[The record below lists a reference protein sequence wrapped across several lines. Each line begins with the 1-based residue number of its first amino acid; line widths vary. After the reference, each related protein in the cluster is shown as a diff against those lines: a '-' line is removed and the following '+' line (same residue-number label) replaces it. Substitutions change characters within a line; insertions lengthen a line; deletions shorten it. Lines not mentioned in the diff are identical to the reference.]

1 VKQNFQLIE
10 HNNFGRKNQQLILPI
25 DTEILIPE
33 QDPVRLASAQLEELD
48 YRKLYRA
55 YSAKGRKS
63 AVEPRIMFEVLVYGY
78 MCGIYSSREIEEACR
93 KRVDFMW
100 LLDGEPVPDHT
111 TIARFRSG
119 RGREAIEDLFYQYIR
134 HLEEQGETDH
144 EAVFIDGTKLESAAN
159 CYTFLWKKSIE
170 KSLSQVKES
179 VRDIF
184 AQKQIAGNVTL
195 RKLRSLVETEESSIL
210 FVHGTGK
217 RKSPEQKKWEK
228 LNDLLLRWEKYE
240 QQLFSIGNTRNS
252 CSKTDPDATFMR
264 MKEDHM
270 RNGQLK
276 PAYNVQIAVNSEYIT
291 GIGAFSNRT
300 DSGTLV
306 PFLHHLEKMQGKRY
320 DAVVAD
326 AGYESLGNYLYLD
339 AAGQMSFIKPINYE
353 TLKSKQYK
361 AQVGRSENMQYLEDE
376 DSYVCAAGRKLKLR
390 RESTTKNSFGQY
402 ETTAYYR
409 CDDCSGC
416 AFRNVCS
423 KASDGKTKELQI
435 KPEFREHRA
444 TSLQNISTERGII
457 LRMNRS
463 IQVEGAFGV
472 LKADY
477 KFRRFLLRSRVKIST
492 ELHLLALAYDLK
504 KLWAK
509 LMGNRLQT
517 HLFARLKA

>member
-1 VKQNFQLIE
+1 MKNLQQGNYMTKGWE
-10 HNNFGRKNQQLILPI
+10 HQQLILPI

-33 QDPVRLASAQLEELD
+33 QDPVRLASAQLEKLD
-48 YRKLYRA
+48 YRKLYSA

-134 HLEEQGETDH
+134 LLDEQGEIDH

-159 CYTFLWKKSIE
+159 RYTFLWRKSIE
-170 KSLSQVKES
+170 KSLSQVKDI

-184 AQKQIAGNVTL
+184 IQKQIAGNVTL
-195 RKLRSLVETEESSIL
+195 KKLSNLVETAQASIL

-217 RKSPEQKKWEK
+217 RKSADQREWEK

-240 QQLFSIGNTRNS
+240 QQLFTIGNTRNS

-320 DAVVAD
+320 DSVVAD

-339 AAGQMSFIKPINYE
+339 AAGQISFIKPINYE
-353 TLKSKQYK
+353 TSKTKRFK
-361 AQVGRSENMQYLEDE
+361 AQVGRSENMQYHEDE
-376 DSYVCAAGRKLKLR
+376 DCYVCAAGRKLELR
-390 RESTTKNSFGQY
+390 RENTTKNSFGQY

-416 AFRNVCS
+416 TFRNICS
-423 KASDGKTKELQI
+423 KAADEKAKELQI

-444 TSLQNISTERGII
+444 KSLQNISTERGIR

-477 KFRRFLLRSRVKIST
+477 KFRRFLLRGRVKIST

-517 HLFARLKA
+517 HLFAPLKA

>member
-1 VKQNFQLIE
+1 MKNLQKLNYTTKGWE
-10 HNNFGRKNQQLILPI
+10 HQQLILPI

-33 QDPVRLASAQLEELD
+33 QDPVRLTSAQLEELD
-48 YRKLYRA
+48 YRKLYHA

-78 MCGIYSSREIEEACR
+78 VCGIYSSREIEEACR

-119 RGREAIEDLFYQYIR
+119 RGKEAIEDLFYQYIC
-134 HLEEQGETDH
+134 LLDEQGETDH
-144 EAVFIDGTKLESAAN
+144 EEVFIDGTKLESAAN
-159 CYTFLWKKSIE
+159 RYTFLWRKSIE
-170 KSLSQVKES
+170 KSLSQVKDT

-184 AQKQIAGNVTL
+184 TQKQIAGNVTQ

-217 RKSPEQKKWEK
+217 RKSPEQREWEK

-240 QQLFSIGNTRNS
+240 QQLFTIGNTRNS
-252 CSKTDPDATFMR
+252 SSKTDPDATFMR

-270 RNGQLK
+270 MNGQLK

-300 DSGTLV
+300 DSGTLI

-320 DAVVAD
+320 DSVVAD

-339 AAGQMSFIKPINYE
+339 AAGQMSFIKPINYA
-353 TLKSKQYK
+353 TSKTKQYK
-361 AQVGRSENMQYLEDE
+361 AQVGRVENMQYLASEDC
-376 DSYVCAAGRKLKLR
+376 YVCAAGRKLELR
-390 RESTTKNSFGQY
+390 RENTTKNSFGQY

-416 AFRNVCS
+416 TFRNVCS
-423 KASDGKTKELQI
+423 KAADGKRKELTV

-444 TSLQNISTERGII
+444 VSLQNISTERGIL

-477 KFRRFLLRSRVKIST
+477 KFRRFLLRGRVKIST
-492 ELHLLALAYDLK
+492 ELYLLALAYDLK
-504 KLWAK
+504 KLWSK
-509 LMGNRLQT
+509 LISNRLQS
-517 HLFARLKA
+517 HLFAPLKA